1 MDAPAERLA
10 PMTPLPYRVE
20 AKRWET
26 PDTAT
31 LTLAPAGPAVARFR
45 PGQFHML
52 YAFGVGEVPI
62 SVSGD
67 ADEPGPLEHTIRSV
81 GAVTRALCALEEGD
95 ALGLR
100 GPFGTGWD
108 VEAAEG
114 RDVVVVAGGLGLAPL
129 RAAILRLLRN
139 RDRYGEVSVLVGAQ
153 APEALLF
160 AEEIASWHDRLHVD
174 VTVDRASRTWRGKVG
189 LVTELIPHAPF
200 DPSRTLALVCGPEI
214 MMRFTVRALVERGV
228 SPSAVRL
235 SMERNMKCAI
245 GHCGHCQFGPEFVCK
260 DGPVFQ
266 YERVARL
273 LEISEV

>member
-1 MDAPAERLA
+1 MDAPARPLA

-31 LTLAPAGPAVARFR
+31 LALDPAGPAAAPFR

-67 ADEPGPLEHTIRSV
+67 ADETGPLVHTIRSV
-81 GAVTRALCALEEGD
+81 GAVTRALCALEESD
-95 ALGLR
+95 PLGLR

-108 VEAAEG
+108 VEDGEG

-129 RAAILRLLRN
+129 RPAILRLLRN
-139 RDRYGEVSVLVGAQ
+139 RDRYGEVSILVGARE
-153 APEALLF
+153 PEGLLF

-174 VTVDRASRTWRGKVG
+174 VTVDRASQTWRGNVG
-189 LVTELIPHAPF
+189 VVTELIAAAPF
-200 DPSRTLALVCGPEI
+200 HPSRTLALVCGPEI
-214 MMRFTVRALVERGV
+214 MMRFTARALLERGV
-228 SPSAVRL
+228 PPGDLRL
-235 SMERNMKCAI
+235 SMERNMRCAI

-260 DGPVFQ
+260 DGPVFP